1 MTPGGMLRATGTHA
15 LLHPAPTDCEEIDMV
30 WARTRAMVLSTVVP
44 PGERPDAPWHMLL
57 VASDAVQL
65 GWAQLEADGWKALA
79 ADRA

>member
-1 MTPGGMLRATGTHA
+1 
-15 LLHPAPTDCEEIDMV
+15 
-30 WARTRAMVLSTVVP
+30 
-44 PGERPDAPWHMLL
+44 MLL